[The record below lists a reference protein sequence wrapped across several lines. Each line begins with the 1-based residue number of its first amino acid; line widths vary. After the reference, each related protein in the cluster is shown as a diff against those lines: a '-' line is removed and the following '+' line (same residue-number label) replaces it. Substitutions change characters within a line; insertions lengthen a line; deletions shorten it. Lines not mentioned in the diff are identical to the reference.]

1 MSDFFKS
8 KKSQGENVSHLQQ
21 CTLNF
26 NLVNLIIQIDF
37 LLLHKMSSENL
48 FQNLVPNFLEN
59 CEKYDLGITSE
70 NEIVNDVKLPK

>member
-8 KKSQGENVSHLQQ
+8 KKSQGKNVSHLQQ

-37 LLLHKMSSENL
+37 FLLHKMSSDNL